1 MNADPSSDAV
11 PAFVPHRLLEITG
24 GDTEL
29 FDDMMSEFRANLR
42 AYAADLRASSD
53 RAGWKAT
60 AHRLKGAAQAIG
72 AEAIAAI
79 ALLAELS
86 APGDSALL
94 ARLDSEIARFSA
106 F

>member
-1 MNADPSSDAV
+1 MNPESAPV
-11 PAFVPHRLLEITG
+11 FLPHRLLEITG

-29 FDDMMSEFRANLR
+29 FDDLMSEFRAHLPAYVGALR
-42 AYAADLRASSD
+42 AAKD
-53 RAGWKAT
+53 RAGWKAA

-72 AEAIAAI
+72 AEAIGSI

-94 ARLDSEIARFSA
+94 SRLDAEVARFSGT
-106 F
+106 FR

>member
-1 MNADPSSDAV
+1 MNPESV
-11 PAFVPHRLLEITG
+11 PAFLPHRLLEITG
-24 GDTEL
+24 GDTAL
-29 FDDMMSEFRANLR
+29 FDDLMSEFRANLP
-42 AYAADLRASSD
+42 AYAADLRASRD
-53 RAGWKAT
+53 RAVLKSA

-72 AEAIAAI
+72 AEAMAAI

-94 ARLDSEIARFSA
+94 ARLDAEIARFSA